1 MVSVAKNT
9 KVSQTYLRRR
19 RRPLPVRAPFS
30 RYRILRQ
37 RSRIYVMV
45 RITA

>member
-1 MVSVAKNT
+1 MVSVEQDT

-30 RYRILRQ
+30 RHGAL
-37 RSRIYVMV
+37 
-45 RITA
+45 